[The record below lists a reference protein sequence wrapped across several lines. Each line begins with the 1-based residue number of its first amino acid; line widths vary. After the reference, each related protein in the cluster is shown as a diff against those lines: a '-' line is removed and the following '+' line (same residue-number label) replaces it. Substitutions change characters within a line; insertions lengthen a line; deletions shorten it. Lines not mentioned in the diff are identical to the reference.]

1 MSREHKEKHLSEGED
16 SFPEEN
22 ELEVDNDKSK
32 LEMLESTDQE
42 EDSQLGEE
50 SIQDLLSEFFLN
62 ENGDNVANILT
73 GIQNSIDQN
82 SKCILKLTKVLQ
94 EFLNTYAAATTRK

>member
-1 MSREHKEKHLSEGED
+1 MSREQKEKNSSDD

-22 ELEVDNDKSK
+22 ELYVDNEKSK

-42 EDSQLGEE
+42 EDSQLGED
-50 SIQDLLSEFFLN
+50 SLQDLLSEFFLN

-94 EFLNTYAAATTRK
+94 EFLNTYAAASRK